1 MPGGFD
7 FEKGPGSKTKV
18 SMALQSEMESNDA
31 TFAIQRDESECT
43 SEDEGAEQVD
53 LTPWRS
59 ADSATGYRAVYQLP
73 NGKFQTRYMQS
84 YSTAEAAARAVARRW
99 VELHGAPPRPGE
111 DEPGFEA
118 PQLVRGRAAKQKPAG
133 ALNSEPV
140 SAEAMSERQQMA
152 YLMKLTAMEPAASQL
167 EQVGEAGR
175 AKKRSRPARSE
186 ADKPD
191 AGQKRGGTQERLDN
205 EQYSLEQY
213 GSRECK
219 IGQYSQEAVKQATK
233 PKGGSWD
240 EMLGRLR
247 EWQVG

>member
-1 MPGGFD
+1 
-7 FEKGPGSKTKV
+7 
-18 SMALQSEMESNDA
+18 
-31 TFAIQRDESECT
+31 
-43 SEDEGAEQVD
+43 
-53 LTPWRS
+53 
-59 ADSATGYRAVYQLP
+59 
-73 NGKFQTRYMQS
+73 MQS

-152 YLMKLTAMEPAASQL
+152 CLMKLTAMEPAASQL

-175 AKKRSRPARSE
+175 AKKRSKPARSE
-186 ADKPD
+186 A
-191 AGQKRGGTQERLDN
+191 GGTQERLDD

-219 IGQYSQEAVKQATK
+219 IERYSQEAVDEATK
-233 PKGGSWD
+233 PRGSWD

-247 EWQVG
+247 EWQVGCCRARLTGWGSG

>member
-1 MPGGFD
+1 MGLQKLEQMPGGFD
-7 FEKGPGSKTKV
+7 FAKGPGS
-18 SMALQSEMESNDA
+18 
-31 TFAIQRDESECT
+31 
-43 SEDEGAEQVD
+43 G
-53 LTPWRS
+53 RS
-59 ADSATGYRAVYQLP
+59 Q
-73 NGKFQTRYMQS
+73 
-84 YSTAEAAARAVARRW
+84 EA
-99 VELHGAPPRPGE
+99 
-111 DEPGFEA
+111 PGFEA

-186 ADKPD
+186 A
-191 AGQKRGGTQERLDN
+191 GGTQERSDD
-205 EQYSLEQY
+205 EQYSLEEY
-213 GSRECK
+213 GSREYK
-219 IGQYSQEAVKQATK
+219 TERYLGYSQEAVEQATK
-233 PKGGSWD
+233 PTGSWD

>member
-1 MPGGFD
+1 MGRQKLEQMPGGFD
-7 FEKGPGSKTKV
+7 FEKGSMQRTRRKTKV
-18 SMALQSEMESNDA
+18 SMALQSDMESNDA
-31 TFAIQRDESECT
+31 TFAIQRDESEGT

-152 YLMKLTAMEPAASQL
+152 YLMKLTAMEPTTSQL
-167 EQVGEAGR
+167 EAARR
-175 AKKRSRPARSE
+175 AEQHDVVDGFLIECSSTPIN
-186 ADKPD
+186 KP
-191 AGQKRGGTQERLDN
+191 
-205 EQYSLEQY
+205 
-213 GSRECK
+213 
-219 IGQYSQEAVKQATK
+219 
-233 PKGGSWD
+233 
-240 EMLGRLR
+240 
-247 EWQVG
+247 